1 MLSLSDSE
9 EILAVLIAVVIIIG
23 FIFSTYRDIKSTIL
37 EEKEKLAGKKE
48 VEEKVKT
55 LIDYLDAKT
64 RLVNLVNK
72 QKNKIKKE
80 ENK

>member
-9 EILAVLIAVVIIIG
+9 EILAVLIASAIIIG
-23 FIFSTYRDIKSTIL
+23 FIFSTYKDIKSTIS
-37 EEKEKLAGKKE
+37 EEKEKLASKKE

-72 QKNKIKKE
+72 QRNKIKKE

>member
-23 FIFSTYRDIKSTIL
+23 FIFSTYSDIKSTIL
-37 EEKEKLAGKKE
+37 EEKEKLASKKE

-72 QKNKIKKE
+72 QKNKINKE

>member
-23 FIFSTYRDIKSTIL
+23 FIFSTYSDIKSTIL
-37 EEKEKLAGKKE
+37 EEKEKLASKKE

-64 RLVNLVNK
+64 RLVNLVKK
-72 QKNKIKKE
+72 QKNKINKE

>member
-9 EILAVLIAVVIIIG
+9 EILAVLIALAIIIG
-23 FIFSTYRDIKSTIL
+23 FIFSTYKDIKSTIS
-37 EEKEKLAGKKE
+37 EEKEKLAEKKE

-64 RLVNLVNK
+64 RLINLVNK
-72 QKNKIKKE
+72 HKNKLKKE
-80 ENK
+80 

>member
-1 MLSLSDSE
+1 MLNLSDSE

-23 FIFSTYRDIKSTIL
+23 FIFNTYRDIKSTIS
-37 EEKEKLAGKKE
+37 EEKEKLASKKE

-72 QKNKIKKE
+72 QRNKIKKE

>member
-9 EILAVLIAVVIIIG
+9 EILAVLIALAIIIG
-23 FIFSTYRDIKSTIL
+23 FIFTTHKEIRSTIS
-37 EEKEKLAGKKE
+37 EEKEKFANKKE

-64 RLVNLVNK
+64 KLINFIGKAKEKL
-72 QKNKIKKE
+72 KKE
-80 ENK
+80 DN

>member
-9 EILAVLIAVVIIIG
+9 EILAVLIALAIIIG
-23 FIFSTYRDIKSTIL
+23 FIFSTYKDIKSTIS
-37 EEKEKLAGKKE
+37 EEKEKLASKKE

>member
-9 EILAVLIAVVIIIG
+9 EILAVLIALAIIIG
-23 FIFSTYRDIKSTIL
+23 FIFSTYKDIISTIS
-37 EEKEKLAGKKE
+37 EEKEKLAEKKE

-72 QKNKIKKE
+72 HKGKIKKE

>member
-9 EILAVLIAVVIIIG
+9 EILAVLIALAIIIG
-23 FIFSTYRDIKSTIL
+23 FIFSTYKDIISTIS
-37 EEKEKLAGKKE
+37 EEKEKLAEKKE

-72 QKNKIKKE
+72 HKGKIKK
-80 ENK
+80 

>member
-9 EILAVLIAVVIIIG
+9 EILAVLIALAIIIG
-23 FIFSTYRDIKSTIL
+23 FIFSTYKDIISTIS
-37 EEKEKLAGKKE
+37 EEKEKLAEKKE

>member
-23 FIFSTYRDIKSTIL
+23 FIFSTYRDIKSTIS
-37 EEKEKLAGKKE
+37 EEKEKLASKKE

>member
-9 EILAVLIAVVIIIG
+9 EILAVLIALAIIIG
-23 FIFSTYRDIKSTIL
+23 FIFSTYKDIKSTIS
-37 EEKEKLAGKKE
+37 EEKEKLAEKKE

-64 RLVNLVNK
+64 KLINFIGKAKEKL
-72 QKNKIKKE
+72 KKE
-80 ENK
+80 DNK

>member
-37 EEKEKLAGKKE
+37 EEKEKLASKKE

-72 QKNKIKKE
+72 QKNKINKD

>member
-9 EILAVLIAVVIIIG
+9 EILAVLIAAVIIIG
-23 FIFSTYRDIKSTIL
+23 FIFSTYKDIKSTIS
-37 EEKEKLAGKKE
+37 EEKEKIADKKE
-48 VEEKVKT
+48 VEQKVKT

>member
-9 EILAVLIAVVIIIG
+9 EILAVLIALAIIIG
-23 FIFSTYRDIKSTIL
+23 FIFSTYKDIKSTIS
-37 EEKEKLAGKKE
+37 EEKEKLAEKKE

-72 QKNKIKKE
+72 QKKKIKKE

>member
-9 EILAVLIAVVIIIG
+9 EILAVLIALAIIIG
-23 FIFSTYRDIKSTIL
+23 FIFSTYRDIKSTIS
-37 EEKEKLAGKKE
+37 EEKEKLASKKE

>member
-9 EILAVLIAVVIIIG
+9 EILAVLIALAIIIG
-23 FIFSTYRDIKSTIL
+23 FIFSTYKDIISTIS
-37 EEKEKLAGKKE
+37 EEKEKLAEKKE

-55 LIDYLDAKT
+55 LINYLDAKT

-80 ENK
+80 ENE

>member
-9 EILAVLIAVVIIIG
+9 EILAVLIALAIIIG
-23 FIFSTYRDIKSTIL
+23 FIFSTYKDIISTIS
-37 EEKEKLAGKKE
+37 EEKEKLAEKKE
-48 VEEKVKT
+48 VEEKIKT

-72 QKNKIKKE
+72 HKGKIKK
-80 ENK
+80 

>member
-9 EILAVLIAVVIIIG
+9 EILAVLIALAIIIG
-23 FIFSTYRDIKSTIL
+23 FIFSTYKDIKSTIS
-37 EEKEKLAGKKE
+37 EEKEKLAEKKE

-72 QKNKIKKE
+72 YKDKIKKE